1 MAEGSISVSIGKTPA
16 SSDDLARILGESA
29 ADVLGLYLSVIDR
42 EDRLESGTGEW
53 LNTFRGEPHQ
63 QEEAARQ
70 SVLRALRTATD
81 AINYRVLQLLGDGG
95 GVPVEDLVRTSGL
108 SRLTLAER
116 IGGGVLVEDLVRAS
130 GLSRLTLAERIGD
143 LVSAG
148 LAAKLPEANQVVGTP
163 AGSAI
168 VRTIEMA
175 AVQATKRMT

>member
-1 MAEGSISVSIGKTPA
+1 MAKGSIPVSIGKTPA

-53 LNTFRGEPHQ
+53 LNTFRGEPDQ
-63 QEEAARQ
+63 QEEATRQ

-81 AINYRVLQLLGDGG
+81 ATNYRVLQLLGGGG
-95 GVPVEDLVRTSGL
+95 GVP
-108 SRLTLAER
+108 
-116 IGGGVLVEDLVRAS
+116 VEDLVRAS

-175 AVQATKRMT
+175 AVHATKRMT